1 MKTLITPEAMR
12 KLEADYFREKNVL
25 SIDLME
31 RAAAAYSAAI
41 EEKFGRGRAY
51 FVCGAG
57 GNGGDGLAAARLH
70 VSRGIPAEIILAAE
84 PKTADAIENL
94 RRAVEAGVPVHAAG
108 ELDSLPEPDVWG
120 DAIFGIGLT
129 RAPEGAIAQ
138 LISRM
143 NASPA
148 PVAAADIPSG
158 LDARTGRAFDPCV
171 RADLTVSFQHAKTG
185 HCLADGFDVCGE
197 VRAVD
202 IGITDDI
209 PVAESVKMIEPSDLK
224 KLLKKRPRNM
234 HKGTAGHLLI
244 VAGSFGM
251 AGAAAI
257 AASAALRTGAGLVS
271 IACPVSIVPILQTLA
286 PCAMCIPLPESEGA
300 LSADGAE
307 MLKSAIAGKSA
318 VAVGCGL
325 SRRAAPEILRAV
337 LESKIPAVIDADG
350 LNILSENADL
360 RALLHENVILTP
372 HPGEAARLL
381 GEFPADPVSAAAK
394 LHAETGATVA
404 LKGTATVIAG
414 SDLYLSASGTSG
426 MARGGSGDALTG
438 VTGALLAEGINAPAD
453 RRIERTAALA
463 CQIHGLAGEAAA
475 KRHTARAMTAMHLVE
490 GLEEVFRQ
498 YGE

>member
-12 KLEADYFREKNVL
+12 KLEAAYFREKSVL

-41 EEKFGRGRAY
+41 EEKFGRGRVC
-51 FVCGAG
+51 FVCGSG

-84 PKTADAIENL
+84 PKTPDAIENL
-94 RRAVEAGVPVHAAG
+94 RRAAEAGVPVHAAD

-129 RAPEGAIAQ
+129 RAPEGVPAQ
-138 LISRM
+138 LIRHM

-148 PVAAADIPSG
+148 TIAAADVPSG
-158 LDARTGRAFDPCV
+158 LDARTGKALDPCV

-185 HCLADGFDVCGE
+185 HYLADAFDVCGE
-197 VRAVD
+197 IRAVG
-202 IGITDDI
+202 IGVTDDI
-209 PVAESVKMIEPSDLK
+209 PVTESAQMIEASDIK

-234 HKGTAGHLLI
+234 HKGMAGHLLL

-257 AASAALRTGAGLVS
+257 AANAALRTGAGLVS

-286 PCAMCIPLPESEGA
+286 PCAMCIPLPEIDGA
-300 LSADGAE
+300 LSAEGAE
-307 MLKSAIAGKSA
+307 ILRGAISGKSA

-337 LESKIPAVIDADG
+337 LESGIPAVIDADG
-350 LNILSENADL
+350 LNILSEYADL
-360 RALLHENVILTP
+360 RSLLHKNAILTP
-372 HPGEAARLL
+372 HPGEASRLL
-381 GEFPADPVSAAAK
+381 GFFPADPVSAAAK
-394 LHAETGATVA
+394 LHAETGAAVA

-414 SDLYLSASGTSG
+414 KNLYLSAAGTSG

-438 VTGALLAEGINAPAD
+438 ITGALLAEGIDAPED
-453 RRIERTAALA
+453 TRIGLTAALA

-475 KRHTARAMTAMHLVE
+475 KKHTARAMTAMHLVE
-490 GLEEVFRQ
+490 CLGEVFRQ